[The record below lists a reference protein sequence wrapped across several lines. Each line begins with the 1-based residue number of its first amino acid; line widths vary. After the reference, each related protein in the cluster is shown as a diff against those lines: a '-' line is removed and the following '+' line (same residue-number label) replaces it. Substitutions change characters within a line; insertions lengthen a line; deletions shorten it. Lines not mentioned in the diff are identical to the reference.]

1 MKPEINMPRI
11 EIPYEDTFL
20 KDLADDVKAGQ
31 DETAKKID
39 ALREEN
45 RRSGRQAFL
54 IAVASLIV
62 STLTLLATVLFG
74 LLR

>member
-11 EIPYEDTFL
+11 EISYEDTFL

-45 RRSGRQAFL
+45 RRSGRQALL
-54 IAVASLIV
+54 IAVAALIV
-62 STLTLLATVLFG
+62 STLTLLATVLSG